1 MIKTIL
7 WDIDGTV
14 LDFLTA
20 ERNSLRAC
28 FKRLNIGECTDK
40 MISEYSAINQSYWER
55 LERGELTKA
64 QVLTQRFV
72 EFLRKENIKGIDAEY
87 LSKEYEAGLSDTIIF
102 IDNSDKLIKN
112 FNRKY
117 NQYAVTN
124 GALAVQQKKLKKS
137 GLIDILDGA
146 FISDEVGFE
155 KPGRGFFDYVI
166 ENIEPCEKDEIM
178 IIGDSLTSDMQGG
191 NNIGIKC
198 CWYNPGYT
206 LNNKG
211 VKIDYEIHNL
221 NEIADIL

>member
-155 KPGRGFFDYVI
+155 KPGRGFFD
-166 ENIEPCEKDEIM
+166 
-178 IIGDSLTSDMQGG
+178 
-191 NNIGIKC
+191 
-198 CWYNPGYT
+198 
-206 LNNKG
+206 
-211 VKIDYEIHNL
+211 
-221 NEIADIL
+221 